1 MYRQILRKAQR
12 FPSVGRDRLVQSIKD
27 GGWVWTGFVHGAGG
41 DPPCVCA
48 EFHENKNEA
57 DPTRLKNQ
65 LATARDGLDK
75 LNMYESM
82 TSGNASDW
90 KLDLK

>member
-1 MYRQILRKAQR
+1 MASRREVLQLYRQILRKAQR

-27 GGWVWTGFVHGAGG
+27 
-41 DPPCVCA
+41 